1 MSHSILQAWSDEC
14 DLAQYGRSD
23 GDELGWCSLRL
34 EGAFK
39 PELTEALFSS
49 VCVEGGGWG
58 WASQE
63 RKEQSRNNG
72 GLDAI

>member
-1 MSHSILQAWSDEC
+1 MSHSILQAGSDEY

-23 GDELGWCSLRL
+23 EDVMGRRSLQL

-39 PELTEALFSS
+39 PELTKTLFSS
-49 VCVEGGGWG
+49 VCVEGGRWN

-63 RKEQSRNNG
+63 RKEQSNNDG